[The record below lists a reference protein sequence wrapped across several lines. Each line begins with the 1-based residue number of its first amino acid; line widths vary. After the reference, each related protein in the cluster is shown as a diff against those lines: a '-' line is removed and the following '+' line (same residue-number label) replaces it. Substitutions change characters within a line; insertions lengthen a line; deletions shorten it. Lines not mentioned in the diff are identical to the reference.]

1 MYNNQKGMQK
11 QENNKDRRSPE
22 EKEID
27 GIIEIIKS
35 GIANGGLS
43 KALTCEDINLPDGYA
58 AKLGAVFGKGKEDSS
73 KLNTNQLRK
82 YFEEINNAVMLST
95 FNEKRMTLY
104 KILPKIAYAVG
115 RGVCPKRFY
124 NLMSECIS
132 KESLKNDD
140 DIQTLVDFL
149 TAIVAYSKLQQ

>member
-1 MYNNQKGMQK
+1 MYNNTKRK
-11 QENNKDRRSPE
+11 QEPIDKRKPE

-27 GIIEIIKS
+27 GIIEIIKNE
-35 GIANGGLS
+35 IANGGLS

-58 AKLGAVFGKGKEDSS
+58 AKLGAAFGTGKKEDSS
-73 KLNTNQLRK
+73 KYLNTNQLRK

-115 RGVCPKRFY
+115 RKVCPKRFY
-124 NLMSECIS
+124 NLMSTCIS